1 MPLLFQD
8 IRYAVRLL
16 IRRPAFS
23 IVAILTLALGIGAA
37 TSIFSVVDA
46 VLLQPMPFP
55 NPDRLVQMGLIGRN
69 KGEFPL
75 PDTDFIEWRERN
87 RTADAVAA
95 YSEQPINISGDG
107 QPERIPGAVVTDQFF
122 RILGIAPERGRVFQD
137 GDDRPGAQKV
147 AVISHRFW
155 QRRFNGRA
163 DIVGQ
168 TAVLGGQPH
177 TIVGVMPPTF
187 AFPWHDTDVWAILT
201 MDPPTRR
208 GPFYSTGLA
217 RLKPGVTMEQMRANL
232 TDVSTEMKRRYPG
245 PSDWRMDV
253 KPLRDAYVSGVSRIL
268 WVLLGAVGFLLLIAT
283 ANVANLLL
291 ARAATR
297 EREMALRGALG
308 AGGRRIVAQL
318 LTESVVLAIAAGAA
332 GIAVAAWGTRAMLA
346 LAPDN
351 IPRVH
356 EVGMNVPVLLF
367 ALGTAAACG
376 VLFGVVPAMRARR
389 IPLIETLKQGG
400 RTGGGAHRR
409 AQQALVVAEI
419 ALALMLSIAAGLM
432 IRSFGALTRVN
443 PGFASDHLL
452 AFRTVL
458 PGTKYDTGDKVEAF
472 YSSLVEK
479 IESLPGVR
487 SAGLNVSLPPN
498 RLSMTDNFMIEGQTL
513 PANTSAP
520 VGPLLF
526 VNESYFTTLGVPL
539 VRGRFFEARD
549 KRGAPGVVIIN
560 ETLAKRYFG
569 DGDPV
574 GKRLKDGGPERP
586 DNPWMTIVGVVGD
599 VPYDGLDAAPEPAF
613 YLPFR
618 QNRSSG
624 QYVVVRTTVDPQS
637 IGQAVRSVVAA
648 LDPELP
654 ISNLKTMDTMIAESV
669 GPPKFRTVLVAVFA
683 TVGLLLAAIG
693 IYGVMAY
700 AVTERTHELGVR
712 VALGAARG
720 DVLRIVLV
728 EAAALSG
735 IGVGLGVVGA
745 LATTRLMSTLLFGV
759 TATDAETFAAI
770 SAFLVA
776 TALLASYVPARRATR
791 VDPMTALRAD
801 G

>member
-46 VLLQPMPFP
+46 VLLRPMPFP
-55 NPDRLVQMGLIGRN
+55 NPDRLVQVGLIGRN

-155 QRRFNGRA
+155 ERRFNGRA

-217 RLKPGVTMEQMRANL
+217 RLKPGVTREQMRANR
-232 TDVSTEMKRRYPG
+232 TDVATEMKRRYPG

-332 GIAVAAWGTRAMLA
+332 GIAVAAWGARAMLA

-356 EVGMNVPVLLF
+356 EVGVKVPVLLF

-520 VGPLLF
+520 LGPLLF

-549 KRGAPGVVIIN
+549 KRGAPAVVIIN

-599 VPYDGLDAAPEPAF
+599 VPYDGPAAAPEPAF

-648 LDPELP
+648 LDPELQ
-654 ISNLKTMDTMIAESV
+654 
-669 GPPKFRTVLVAVFA
+669 
-683 TVGLLLAAIG
+683 IG
-693 IYGVMAY
+693 
-700 AVTERTHELGVR
+700 R
-712 VALGAARG
+712 
-720 DVLRIVLV
+720 
-728 EAAALSG
+728 
-735 IGVGLGVVGA
+735 
-745 LATTRLMSTLLFGV
+745 
-759 TATDAETFAAI
+759 
-770 SAFLVA
+770 
-776 TALLASYVPARRATR
+776 ASCR
-791 VDPMTALRAD
+791 
-801 G
+801 

>member
-1 MPLLFQD
+1 MPLLQD
-8 IRYAVRLL
+8 VRYAIRLL

-46 VLLQPMPFP
+46 VLLRPMPFP
-55 NPDRLVQMGLIGRN
+55 DPERLVLMGIIGKN
-69 KGEFPL
+69 AGEFPL
-75 PDTDFIEWRERN
+75 PDTDFQEWRQRN
-87 RTADAVAA
+87 HTADAVAA
-95 YSEQPINISGDG
+95 YSEGPINITGDG
-107 QPERIPGAVVTDQFF
+107 RPERIPGAFVTDQFF
-122 RILGIAPERGRVFQD
+122 RILGTAPERGRAFQD

-155 QRRFNGRA
+155 QRRFNGRD
-163 DIVGQ
+163 DIVGHS
-168 TAVLGGQPH
+168 ANFDGQQH
-177 TIVGVMPPTF
+177 TIVGVMPPGF
-187 AFPWHDTDVWAILT
+187 EYPWHDTEVWAILT
-201 MDPPTRR
+201 MNPPTRR
-208 GPFYSTGLA
+208 GPFYTNGLA
-217 RLKPGVTMEQMRANL
+217 RLKQGVTMEQVRANL
-232 TDVSTEMKRRYPG
+232 NDVAAQMKRRYPG
-245 PSDWRMDV
+245 PSDWRLDV
-253 KPLRDAYVSGVSRIL
+253 KPLQEAFVASVSRIL
-268 WVLLGAVGFLLLIAT
+268 WVLLAAVGFLLLIAT

-308 AGGRRIVAQL
+308 AGGSRIVAQL
-318 LTESVVLAIAAGAA
+318 LTESLVLAIAAGAA
-332 GIAVAAWGTRAMLA
+332 GIALAVWGTRAMLA

-356 EVGMNVPVLLF
+356 EVAMNVPVLLF

-389 IPLIETLKQGG
+389 IPLVETLKQGG
-400 RTGGGAHRR
+400 RTGAGAHRR
-409 AQQALVVAEI
+409 SQQVLVAAEI

-432 IRSFGALTRVN
+432 IRSFGALTRVS

-458 PGTKYDTGDKVEAF
+458 PQTKYDTGDKVEAF
-472 YSSLVEK
+472 YASLVEK

-498 RLSMTDNFMIEGQTL
+498 RLSMTDNFTIEGQTL
-513 PANTSAP
+513 PPNTSAP
-520 VGPLLF
+520 LGPLLF
-526 VNESYFTTLGVPL
+526 ANESYFTTLGVPL
-539 VRGRFFEARD
+539 LRGRFFDTRD
-549 KRGAPGVVIIN
+549 RQGAPGVVIIN
-560 ETLAKRYFG
+560 ETLAKRFFAE
-569 DGDPV
+569 GDPI

-586 DNPWMTIVGVVGD
+586 NNPWMTIVGVVGD
-599 VPYDGLDAAPEPAF
+599 VPYGGLDAAPEPAF

-637 IGQAVRSVVAA
+637 IAPSVRSAVAA
-648 LDPELP
+648 LDPDLP
-654 ISNLKTMDTMIAESV
+654 ISNVKTMDTMIAESV
-669 GPPKFRTVLVAVFA
+669 GPPRFRTLLVAVFA
-683 TVGLLLAAIG
+683 AVGLLLAAIG

-700 AVTERTHELGVR
+700 AVSERTHELGVR
-712 VALGAARG
+712 VALGANRG
-720 DVLRIVLV
+720 DVFRLVLV
-728 EAAALSG
+728 EAAALAGTGVAIG
-735 IGVGLGVVGA
+735 IAGA

-759 TATDAETFAAI
+759 TPTDASTFAAI

-776 TALLASYVPARRATR
+776 TALFASYVPARRATR

>member
-332 GIAVAAWGTRAMLA
+332 GIAVAA
-346 LAPDN
+346 
-351 IPRVH
+351 
-356 EVGMNVPVLLF
+356 
-367 ALGTAAACG
+367 
-376 VLFGVVPAMRARR
+376 
-389 IPLIETLKQGG
+389 
-400 RTGGGAHRR
+400 
-409 AQQALVVAEI
+409 
-419 ALALMLSIAAGLM
+419 
-432 IRSFGALTRVN
+432 
-443 PGFASDHLL
+443 
-452 AFRTVL
+452 
-458 PGTKYDTGDKVEAF
+458 
-472 YSSLVEK
+472 
-479 IESLPGVR
+479 
-487 SAGLNVSLPPN
+487 
-498 RLSMTDNFMIEGQTL
+498 
-513 PANTSAP
+513 
-520 VGPLLF
+520 
-526 VNESYFTTLGVPL
+526 
-539 VRGRFFEARD
+539 
-549 KRGAPGVVIIN
+549 
-560 ETLAKRYFG
+560 
-569 DGDPV
+569 
-574 GKRLKDGGPERP
+574 
-586 DNPWMTIVGVVGD
+586 
-599 VPYDGLDAAPEPAF
+599 
-613 YLPFR
+613 
-618 QNRSSG
+618 
-624 QYVVVRTTVDPQS
+624 
-637 IGQAVRSVVAA
+637 
-648 LDPELP
+648 
-654 ISNLKTMDTMIAESV
+654 
-669 GPPKFRTVLVAVFA
+669 
-683 TVGLLLAAIG
+683 
-693 IYGVMAY
+693 
-700 AVTERTHELGVR
+700 
-712 VALGAARG
+712 
-720 DVLRIVLV
+720 
-728 EAAALSG
+728 
-735 IGVGLGVVGA
+735 
-745 LATTRLMSTLLFGV
+745 
-759 TATDAETFAAI
+759 
-770 SAFLVA
+770 
-776 TALLASYVPARRATR
+776 
-791 VDPMTALRAD
+791 
-801 G
+801 